1 MRSLPEMVA
10 SALEAYDEGQALD
23 LARSE
28 AWLEVRDRYAWLSS
42 RLIVNGHEAVAR
54 RVDREYQ
61 ALRDALRRAATSP
74 EKLKVKDDYALWEA
88 ATEFH
93 LTVKHLDHLGG
104 RIEELSTVKPAQ
116 ALPSPRTVPKRSW
129 TQPELDEA
137 IGQYKANRAA
147 RFKEMLS
154 VLDNPRVPERRRRR
168 RGPWGPRGPER
179 RKRLV
184 RREAHRMFGRNAV
197 ARALGVKSA
206 KMVSQ
211 SSVWVQIADTLGLAR
226 RRRGRSSQP
235 RTGRQRLGL
244 EIASERASLEAPE
257 TATHAA
263 ADAALRREER
273 ETTLA
278 RIRKLAQSG
287 RKDARENAKA
297 LYEKY
302 EAGEMT
308 DDQARQTVEVLL
320 EQL

>member
-154 VLDNPRVPERRRRR
+154 VLDNPRVPERR
-168 RGPWGPRGPER
+168 
-179 RKRLV
+179 KRLV

>member
-54 RVDREYQ
+54 RVDRDYQ

-154 VLDNPRVPERRRRR
+154 VLDNPRV
-168 RGPWGPRGPER
+168 PER

>member
-61 ALRDALRRAATSP
+61 ALRDALLRAATSP

-154 VLDNPRVPERRRRR
+154 VLDNPRV
-168 RGPWGPRGPER
+168 PER